1 MVVDGIWRMDN
12 VKPGGGRVKRVDQR
26 EEEAVWRA
34 RELASLEATT
44 PTHISIATKHTT
56 TSTLN
61 EGQYKTQGYHLQWN
75 FDPLGQLIRDTN
87 N

>member
-12 VKPGGGRVKRVDQR
+12 VKPGRGCVKRVDQR

-34 RELASLEATT
+34 GELATLEATA
-44 PTHISIATKHTT
+44 PTHISITTKHTT

-61 EGQYKTQGYHLQWN
+61 KKERIKQNSIYM
-75 FDPLGQLIRDTN
+75 
-87 N
+87 